1 MMTLSLWVS
10 FMLLLAGGSLAL
22 LSSVKARQRD
32 GVVARL
38 QLVERGAM
46 AFAKPQNQLQSKIKV
61 SDDIKALLL
70 RAGFYSEHAAS
81 IFVVAKLLVA
91 ISCFIGWMAYSGFS
105 FDKVI
110 LAKGVVF
117 AVIGGIG
124 VEHWVKFRARLV
136 SSRIAGATPD
146 ALDLMVVCVES
157 GLTLEA
163 VFGRVGQ
170 EMVNF
175 SPELSREWLITE
187 AELRLLDSRPQ
198 ALKNLALR
206 TGIIEIENMVIAL
219 SQAEKYGSPIA
230 KSMRLIASDSRQH
243 QYLALEE
250 KVGKIPAKMS
260 MPLVVLVMIPVVV
273 LIVAPTIIELMTS
286 IGEL

>member
-110 LAKGVVF
+110 LAKGWCLPLS
-117 AVIGGIG
+117 AGLGWSIG
-124 VEHWVKFRARLV
+124 
-136 SSRIAGATPD
+136 SN
-146 ALDLMVVCVES
+146 S
-157 GLTLEA
+157 GRGLSLLA
-163 VFGRVGQ
+163 
-170 EMVNF
+170 
-175 SPELSREWLITE
+175 SPE
-187 AELRLLDSRPQ
+187 RPRMHWT
-198 ALKNLALR
+198 LW
-206 TGIIEIENMVIAL
+206 
-219 SQAEKYGSPIA
+219 
-230 KSMRLIASDSRQH
+230 
-243 QYLALEE
+243 
-250 KVGKIPAKMS
+250 
-260 MPLVVLVMIPVVV
+260 
-273 LIVAPTIIELMTS
+273 
-286 IGEL
+286 